1 MSHDDAL
8 SLSMFWAGAL
18 MVFTPLI
25 TAAVVI
31 AVVWRQRKKETRG
44 RAASPTRVP
53 AQRAG
58 ALTIRGEPTH
68 AEEARGQ

>member
-25 TAAVVI
+25 TAAVVV
-31 AVVWRQRKKETRG
+31 AVVWRQRKKETRASVPVPG
-44 RAASPTRVP
+44 ASP
-53 AQRAG
+53 G
-58 ALTIRGEPTH
+58 SGRGP
-68 AEEARGQ
+68 

>member
-31 AVVWRQRKKETRG
+31 AVIRRQRKKETPA
-44 RAASPTRVP
+44 RAAYPRGSAHSAP
-53 AQRAG
+53 G
-58 ALTIRGEPTH
+58 ALTLRGEPTH